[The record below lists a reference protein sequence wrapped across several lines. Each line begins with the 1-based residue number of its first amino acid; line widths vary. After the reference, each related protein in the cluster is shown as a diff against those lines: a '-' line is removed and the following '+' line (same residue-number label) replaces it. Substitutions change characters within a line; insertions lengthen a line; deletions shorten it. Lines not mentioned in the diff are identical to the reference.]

1 MKAFCDKI
9 RRLMTSLFFTHLYA
23 NTGVHSLWLLLTTF
37 CDKVDVASLS
47 LSTLTLCKNIPT
59 SPVYHVCFSNGTAPH
74 THVNA
79 FDTIFVELLKS
90 D

>member
-9 RRLMTSLFFTHLYA
+9 RRLMTPLFFFYTPLCE
-23 NTGVHSLWLLLTTF
+23 HSLRLLLTTF

-47 LSTLTLCKNIPT
+47 LSNPTLCKNIPT